1 VNNYDRP
8 GVIGNIGMGLGS
20 RNINIATMQ
29 FGRDQ
34 MGGNAISLLH
44 LDAPLPAGMLGEILR
59 LPNIISVRQVN
70 L

>member
-8 GVIGNIGMGLGS
+8 GVIGNIGTALGS

-29 FGRDQ
+29 FGRDR

-44 LDAPLPAGMLGEILR
+44 LDTPLSGGMVDEILK
-59 LPNIISVRQVN
+59 LPNIIKVRQIQ